1 MADPGA
7 RDIVDR
13 IVEQWARE
21 RPELDTRAMATVGRL
36 QRVARYLD
44 REVERELARFGVN
57 LNEFNVLAALR
68 RSGAPYQLAPAELSR
83 TLLLTSGGLTKR
95 IDRLHRAG
103 LVMRTPDPEDGRG
116 LLVGLTERGNEL
128 LTEALNAHVRNEDR
142 ALGALTSDER
152 DRLACLLRTLL
163 LSYGDRA
170 QHHRDRNYRLERRR
184 SEIAPADSPG

>member
-1 MADPGA
+1 MGDLGA

-21 RPELDTRAMATVGRL
+21 RPELDTRAMATIGRL

-44 REVERELARFGVN
+44 REIERELARFGVN

-68 RSGAPYQLAPAELSR
+68 RAGAPYQLSPAELSR

-95 IDRLHRAG
+95 IDRLHRVG
-103 LVMRTPDPEDGRG
+103 LVTRVPDPEDGRG
-116 LLVGLTERGNEL
+116 LLVGLTEPGNRM
-128 LTEALNAHVRNEDR
+128 LTEAMTAHIQNENK
-142 ALGALTSDER
+142 ALAALTHEEGDQ
-152 DRLACLLRTLL
+152 LAALLRTLL
-163 LSYGDRA
+163 LSYGDGV

-184 SEIAPADSPG
+184 SESARADGPD

>member
-1 MADPGA
+1 MADAGA

-13 IVEQWARE
+13 IIEQWARE

-103 LVMRTPDPEDGRG
+103 LVTRTPDPEDGRG
-116 LLVGLTERGNEL
+116 LLVGLTERGNDL
-128 LTEALNAHVRNEDR
+128 LTEALAAHLKNETR
-142 ALGALTSDER
+142 ALAALTSEEC
-152 DRLACLLRTLL
+152 DRLGGLLRTLL
-163 LSYGDRA
+163 LSYGDGM
-170 QHHRDRNYRLERRR
+170 QQHRDRTYRLERRR
-184 SEIAPADSPG
+184 SEVAPEGERG